1 MPIGKGGFEAVE
13 AGSKNVGGGLLGSI
27 RKTIG
32 GAFERQARIDEFQ
45 TKENIRTSG
54 YTDRAAVDIARKRTH
69 WNDQISAA
77 NRAKATAGR
86 DENGNLHEDF
96 SLPGLVAWSKSKNRS
111 SKEAGLVVEQEKT
124 KREQMRLAQR
134 ERAAEAAKNKKG
146 TKKTASKKTG
156 VKKPKAAAAP
166 STRTSSN
173 VNKPLNTTPTAPK
186 PRKAKSPSTPKPVN
200 QEPTVTSPEVTVS
213 KPKVT
218 GAKVKKAGM

>member
-45 TKENIRTSG
+45 AKENIRTSG
-54 YTDRAAVDIARKRTH
+54 YTDRAAVDIAKKRTH
-69 WNDQISAA
+69 MNDQYNIAEKT
-77 NRAKATAGR
+77 RKTFGKH
-86 DENGNLHEDF
+86 GTF
-96 SLPGLVAWSKSKNRS
+96 SLPGVVSWEESKNAAS
-111 SKEAGLVVEQEKT
+111 HAAALEVEKEKT
-124 KREQMRLAQR
+124 RRLQQR
-134 ERAAEAAKNKKG
+134 LDQQKRAAQAAKNKKK

-156 VKKPKAAAAP
+156 VKKPKAAATP

-173 VNKPLNTTPTAPK
+173 VNKPLNTAPTAPK